1 MLRYFVTVN
10 CCQLDLD
17 LCFATVYSSVYS
29 MDHEWNDVLYIIV
42 QYRYYTIYDISYLWY
57 LFYHIFS
64 SKYLLLFNMSSFP
77 FVWIIIS
84 CCLNIASLLV
94 YSAKLLP
101 SIEAISPNLP
111 YVATF
116 DQTNCQLR
124 SVEEP
129 WIATRTVSSLEDR
142 SRHLGWMWRELGTC
156 LRDLSVSTNCVR
168 HLDPLGCRLRMKGM
182 AYDFFRSIS

>member
-1 MLRYFVTVN
+1 
-10 CCQLDLD
+10 
-17 LCFATVYSSVYS
+17 
-29 MDHEWNDVLYIIV
+29 
-42 QYRYYTIYDISYLWY
+42 
-57 LFYHIFS
+57 
-64 SKYLLLFNMSSFP
+64 MSSFP

-129 WIATRTVSSLEDR
+129 WIATGTVSSLEDR

-156 LRDLSVSTNCVR
+156 LRDLAVSTNCVR
-168 HLDPLGCRLRMKGM
+168 HLDPLGLQITYEGYGVWFFAVQLVNCTGNHSHTLSAWTRLDLIDLYVCTTLIFISHAFYVRMLWYM
-182 AYDFFRSIS
+182 IV